1 MDVTLFLRPFTAA
14 SWVGICA
21 LLALILVLRQ
31 WADSRPLPAL
41 ERSREVLALNW
52 SLLFVL
58 IQAFYGGALTMFFTT
73 RCCVLCST
81 GRSIGIDKLSNH
93 LRNVL

>member
-1 MDVTLFLRPFTAA
+1 MTLFLRPFTAS
-14 SWVGICA
+14 SWVGICT

-31 WADSRPLPAL
+31 WADSRPLAL

-73 RCCVLCST
+73 RCCVLYFAR
-81 GRSIGIDKLSNH
+81 GVH
-93 LRNVL
+93 